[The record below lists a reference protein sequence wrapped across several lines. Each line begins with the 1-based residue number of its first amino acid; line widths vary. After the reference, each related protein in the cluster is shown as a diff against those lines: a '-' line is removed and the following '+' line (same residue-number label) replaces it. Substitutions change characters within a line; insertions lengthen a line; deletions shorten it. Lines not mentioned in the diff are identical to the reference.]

1 MRPPAP
7 WAILDVDL
15 GAPLGDLARPAGASA
30 VVLRFRLEGAVL
42 GLSHQIA
49 GAFPMTAG
57 ELARLAA
64 LATGDV
70 VALLL
75 ATEAEPVGLARLIEA
90 SQRRGPPHA
99 DPLSR
104 LRELLA
110 RRRARP
116 VTTTGSVVVCTRHRP
131 DDLRGCL
138 DALRAEIA
146 AEREVIVV
154 DNGPDAATEAAARDA
169 GARYLAEP
177 RPGLSRARNRG
188 VLAARGEVVIFVDD
202 DVRPEPGWACT
213 LLRAFDAP
221 DVDVACGLALPD
233 ALETEAQIA
242 FEHDLGFGGMGL
254 VPRLFDAEFR
264 SASRG
269 AVPVW
274 DIGAGANMAVRRS
287 RVIELGGFDE
297 RIGPGAAGGCGDDS
311 EYWHRVL
318 FAGGRLVYDPL
329 SVVRHRHRRDAEAL
343 RRQAHGYGFG
353 HVVALFA
360 QYARDRDAGDL
371 GRAFGTMPRWL
382 AGRALRAPL
391 RRAAGRPDELL
402 GPWVRG
408 YLAALPHARLAFRP
422 PPRAL
427 PAPSDAPETEGAR
440 A

>member
-15 GAPLGDLARPAGASA
+15 GVPLDDLALPPGANA

-42 GLSHQIA
+42 GLSHQPA
-49 GAFPMTAG
+49 GAFPMGVG
-57 ELARLAA
+57 EVARLAA
-64 LATGDV
+64 LATGDT

-75 ATEAEPVGLARLIEA
+75 ATGAEPLGLERLAEAWEGRERPGADPLARL
-90 SQRRGPPHA
+90 SHA
-99 DPLSR
+99 
-104 LRELLA
+104 LA
-110 RRRARP
+110 ARRARP
-116 VTTTGSVVVCTRHRP
+116 PRAGGTVVVCTRHRA

-138 DALRAEIA
+138 EALAPEIA
-146 AEREVIVV
+146 SGREVIVV
-154 DNGPDAATEAAARDA
+154 DNGPDPETEAAAKGA
-169 GARYLAEP
+169 GARYLVEP

-188 VLAARGEVVIFVDD
+188 VLAASGEVVIFVDD
-202 DVRPEPGWACT
+202 DVRPEPGWADA
-213 LLRAFDAP
+213 LLRAFDVP
-221 DVDVACGLALPD
+221 EVDVACGVALPE
-233 ALETEAQIA
+233 ALDTEAQIA

-254 VPRLFDAEFR
+254 VPKLFDAEFAR
-264 SASRG
+264 ASRG

-274 DIGAGANMAVRRS
+274 EIGAGANMAVRRS
-287 RVIELGGFDE
+287 KVIDLGGFDE

-329 SVVRHRHRRDAEAL
+329 SVVRHRHRRDADAL
-343 RRQAHGYGFG
+343 RSQARGYGFG

-360 QYARDRDAGDL
+360 QYARDGDGGDL
-371 GRAFGTMPRWL
+371 RRAFGAMPRWL
-382 AGRALRAPL
+382 LARALRAPL
-391 RRAAGRPDELL
+391 RLAAGRPDELL

-408 YLAALPHARLAFRP
+408 YLAALPHAPLAFQR

-427 PAPSDAPETEGAR
+427 PPPSDPPGPEGAR

>member
-7 WAILDVDL
+7 WAILDVDV
-15 GAPLGDLARPAGASA
+15 GAPLGTLARPTEANA

-42 GLSHQIA
+42 GLSRQPA
-49 GAFPMTAG
+49 CAFPMGAG
-57 ELARLAA
+57 EVARLAA
-64 LATGDV
+64 LTTGDT

-75 ATEAEPVGLARLIEA
+75 ATGAEPAGPARLAEAWERCGPPDADPLARLREA
-90 SQRRGPPHA
+90 
-99 DPLSR
+99 
-104 LRELLA
+104 LA
-110 RRRARP
+110 ARRARP
-116 VTTTGSVVVCTRHRP
+116 PGATGTVVVCTRHRP
-131 DDLRGCL
+131 DDLVGCL
-138 DALRAEIA
+138 VSLGAEIA
-146 AEREVIVV
+146 AGREVIVA
-154 DNGPDAATEAAARDA
+154 DNGPDPATEAAARDA

-188 VLAARGEVVIFVDD
+188 VLAATGEVVIFVDD
-202 DVRPEPGWACT
+202 DVRPEPGWASA

-221 DVDVACGLALPD
+221 DIDVVCGLALPD

-254 VPRLFDAEFR
+254 VPRLFDGEFR

-329 SVVRHRHRRDAEAL
+329 SVVRHRHRRDGDAL
-343 RRQAHGYGFG
+343 RRQAYGYGFG

-360 QYARDRDAGDL
+360 QYGRDRDAGDL
-371 GRAFGTMPRWL
+371 GRAFGIMPRWL

-391 RRAAGRPDELL
+391 RRAVGQPDELL

-427 PAPSDAPETEGAR
+427 PAPSDTPETEGAR